1 MLETIITGNLF
12 PFSIVGLFQKN
23 DGRVPTAT
31 LTISPHKTK
40 MTHRHFSPSLIAG
53 GHNSQP
59 VQLLSLGKNQVR
71 KDELAKLEHTICILG
86 NRRNP
91 SIITVNNRFSHHQC
105 GSFKPNQQNNIPT
118 TNFSYACQYLTLCS
132 LSVSNGQCG
141 GLRPHSHRLL
151 HHHGILSLQT
161 TRS

>member
-59 VQLLSLGKNQVR
+59 VQLLSLSLLVKTKLGKM
-71 KDELAKLEHTICILG
+71 
-86 NRRNP
+86 
-91 SIITVNNRFSHHQC
+91 
-105 GSFKPNQQNNIPT
+105 
-118 TNFSYACQYLTLCS
+118 
-132 LSVSNGQCG
+132 
-141 GLRPHSHRLL
+141 RLL
-151 HHHGILSLQT
+151 NWNTQYVF
-161 TRS
+161 